1 MAFAKSNSKSRS
13 NAFVYFS
20 RILLVYFVQISS
32 SPNQMYTNAFLCI
45 SLPKTGVSGR
55 VGGVVMVFDD
65 CDLQRKTT

>member
-20 RILLVYFVQISS
+20 RMLLVEISS
-32 SPNQMYTNAFLCI
+32 SHKQMYTNAFLCI
-45 SLPKTGVSGR
+45 SLPKTGVSGG
-55 VGGVVMVFDD
+55 VGSVVMVFDD